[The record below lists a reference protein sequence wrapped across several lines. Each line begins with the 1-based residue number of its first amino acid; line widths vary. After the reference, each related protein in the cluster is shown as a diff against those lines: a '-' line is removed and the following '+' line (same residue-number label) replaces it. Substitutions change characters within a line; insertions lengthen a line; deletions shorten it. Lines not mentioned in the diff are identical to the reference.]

1 MRSTATEARTQ
12 RKPTSLSTGRL
23 CSDTECA
30 RAILEY
36 RRAATTKHPTC
47 AFVTGPGSSIIL
59 ISTRAPQVSEAW
71 TGCDRFTRTQRLTLT
86 FVLRCI
92 VNAGNVLRLFA
103 KTAHLKFAADRW
115 IIHSHRMTA
124 LANRERAMDSLSI
137 AYVCTTVYAIRYY
150 QREPWNVGF
159 ELSPCSA
166 PGKCKLMRKQS
177 KIHDTC
183 ARMRRAMCLV

>member
-1 MRSTATEARTQ
+1 MDIHRPLCAGWPSACNAAGALAGDSQPHRATPNYFCAGLPQKLARNASRLRYQRVACAPRPSAHVPFSNTAMRQPQSIPLAPSSQ
-12 RKPTSLSTGRL
+12 
-23 CSDTECA
+23 D
-30 RAILEY
+30 RA
-36 RRAATTKHPTC
+36 
-47 AFVTGPGSSIIL
+47 IL

-103 KTAHLKFAADRW
+103 KTAHLEFAADRW

-137 AYVCTTVYAIRYY
+137 AYVCTTVYAIL
-150 QREPWNVGF
+150 P
-159 ELSPCSA
+159 A
-166 PGKCKLMRKQS
+166 
-177 KIHDTC
+177 
-183 ARMRRAMCLV
+183 